1 MVNPT
6 WEEEFG
12 PRRKDPRRQLQGARN
27 KALGEYLEETLS
39 RTCLLYRERGLAY
52 IEKTP
57 EPMRPTRNLGNWRF
71 EAHFVGRAQ
80 PDYKGT
86 LRGGRAVVLE
96 AKAASGAS
104 IRRERV
110 TAAQMEA
117 LETHSRLGALA
128 LVVVWLE
135 GRGIYAVPWELW
147 RDMKEKTGRASLS
160 YRELEPYRAPL
171 RQGVWDFLRL
181 IDDGG
186 VGR

>member
-1 MVNPT
+1 MQENNIFPFL
-6 WEEEFG
+6 WMRGESEEVI
-12 PRRKDPRRQLQGARN
+12 
-27 KALGEYLEETLS
+27 
-39 RTCLLYRERGLAY
+39 RTEM
-52 IEKTP
+52 EKIS
-57 EPMRPTRNLGNWRF
+57 ESNI
-71 EAHFVGRAQ
+71 
-80 PDYKGT
+80 
-86 LRGGRAVVLE
+86 RAVCLE

-104 IRRERV
+104 IRRDRV

-135 GRGIYAVPWELW
+135 GRGVYAVPWELW